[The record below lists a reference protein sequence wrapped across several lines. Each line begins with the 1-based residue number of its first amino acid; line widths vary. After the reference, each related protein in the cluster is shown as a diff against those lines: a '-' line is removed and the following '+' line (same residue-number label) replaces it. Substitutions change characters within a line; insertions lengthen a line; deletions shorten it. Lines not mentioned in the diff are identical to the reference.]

1 MEGQQTYSSA
11 GSVLDSSQAWS
22 GGSNSVGEYLQIDL
36 DNAAQIVGT
45 VVQGRADADEWVTS
59 YTVQHSMD
67 EVTWVTAPGT
77 FSGNSDRDTRG
88 SNMLQQTVHARY
100 IRIYPQTWHGQ
111 MSMRAGVVVQAG
123 KIIGKGLADRGKP
136 LDVLDSCFEVLD
148 VDVGEGG

>member
-1 MEGQQTYSSA
+1 M
-11 GSVLDSSQAWS
+11 LDSSQAWS
-22 GGSNSVGEYLQIDL
+22 GANNSVGEYLQIDL
-36 DNAAQIVGT
+36 GSAAQVVGT
-45 VVQGRADADEWVTS
+45 VVQGRADADDWVTS
-59 YTVQHSMD
+59 YNVQHSMD

-111 MSMRAGVVVQAG
+111 MSMRAGVLVQAG

-148 VDVGEGG
+148 VDVGEGGSLRGAL